1 MITPRVKL
9 ETQSFTYVSRN
20 TGKEE
25 LVNLN
30 ENQLNALREFYVERF
45 VDNMDTRDLVQ
56 YVTDDMIGYMESLPD
71 NEVIDE
77 CINYWDDMFDE
88 IVEEIKE
95 IEGCEFLKT
104 LDDKKEEYLES
115 LSEGKDVREQ
125 LLEEGFVPHDTD
137 DYGSKVDALVDSM
150 SVTEEE
156 ESTTHRRRDLDS
168 L

>member
-1 MITPRVKL
+1 M
-9 ETQSFTYVSRN
+9 ESQSFTYFSHN
-20 TGKEE
+20 TMKDE

-45 VDNMDTRDLVQ
+45 VDNMETKDLVQ
-56 YVTDDMIGYMESLPD
+56 YVTDDMFQYMESLPD

-77 CINYWDDMFDE
+77 CLNYWDDMFDE
-88 IVEEIKE
+88 I
-95 IEGCEFLKT
+95 IEDVNEFEQCDFKKT
-104 LDDKKEEYLES
+104 LADKKDDYLDS
-115 LSEGKDVREQ
+115 LSEGKD
-125 LLEEGFVPHDTD
+125 LD

-150 SVTEEE
+150 SVTDEE

>member
-45 VDNMDTRDLVQ
+45 VDNMETKDLVQ
-56 YVTDDMIGYMESLPD
+56 YVTDDMFQYMESLPN

-77 CINYWDDMFDE
+77 CLNYWDDMFDE
-88 IVEEIKE
+88 IIEDVKE
-95 IEGCEFLKT
+95 FEQCDFKKT
-104 LDDKKEEYLES
+104 LADKKDDYLDS

-150 SVTEEE
+150 SVTDEE

>member
-1 MITPRVKL
+1 MESK
-9 ETQSFTYVSRN
+9 SFTYFSHN
-20 TGKEE
+20 TMKDE

-45 VDNMDTRDLVQ
+45 VDNMETKDLVQ
-56 YVTDDMIGYMESLPD
+56 YVTDDMFQYMESLPD

-77 CINYWDDMFDE
+77 CLNYWDDMFDE
-88 IVEEIKE
+88 VIEEVKDFE
-95 IEGCEFLKT
+95 QCDFKKT
-104 LDDKKEEYLES
+104 IDDKREEYLDS
-115 LSEGKDVREQ
+115 LSEGKD
-125 LLEEGFVPHDTD
+125 FD

-150 SVTEEE
+150 GVTVEE

>member
-1 MITPRVKL
+1 MITPRIRM

-45 VDNMDTRDLVQ
+45 VDNMETKDLVQ
-56 YVTDDMIGYMESLPD
+56 YVTDDMFQYMESLPD

-77 CINYWDDMFDE
+77 CLNYWDDMFDE
-88 IVEEIKE
+88 IIEDVKE
-95 IEGCEFLKT
+95 FEQCDFKKT
-104 LDDKKEEYLES
+104 LADKKDDYLDS

-150 SVTEEE
+150 SVTDEK
-156 ESTTHRRRDLDS
+156 ESTVHRRKDLDS